1 MTKAKYNVLMMRDNS
16 PVKRFRMSP
25 VWLKLGLYFLILL
38 MACAGGRRVFRLH
51 LLEAEPPAPGKPRR
65 HGARAARGPHRART
79 PAERGQDPQVQRP
92 RGELQALFGNVIANP
107 SQERPTPPPPPR
119 INLGQVFKRVDLQQV
134 KVDNLQAR
142 QQGSKVHV
150 TFNLNNLQTEE
161 TVSGRAEMQIITN
174 GGKERHLQLNS
185 NDLVFQIQRF
195 KQISTSFAL
204 PASVPMDDVFGL
216 RLVIKKPS
224 GQVIFSETYPLAYI
238 MS

>member
-38 MACAGGRRVFRLH
+38 MACAGGGGYFGFTFWKQNLQLRENLDGMERELREARIELERLQNVDKI
-51 LLEAEPPAPGKPRR
+51 LKSN
-65 HGARAARGPHRART
+65 
-79 PAERGQDPQVQRP
+79 DPE
-92 RGELQALFGNVIANP
+92 ELQALFGNVIANP
-107 SQERPTPPPPPR
+107 HQERPTPSPAPK

-150 TFNLNNLQTEE
+150 SFNLNNLQTEE

-204 PASVPMDDVFGL
+204 PASVPMDEVFGL